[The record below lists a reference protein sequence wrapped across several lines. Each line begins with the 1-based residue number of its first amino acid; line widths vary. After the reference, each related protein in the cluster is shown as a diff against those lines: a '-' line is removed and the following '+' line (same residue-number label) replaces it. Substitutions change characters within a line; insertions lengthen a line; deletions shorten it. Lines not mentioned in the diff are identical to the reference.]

1 MSNSPFCLTRHSND
15 LSCNR
20 PSPITHHSSL
30 TTISLTWPLERVL
43 KVQTGLDNGRN
54 RLFVSCLTVLVD
66 GIPAFAS
73 ILRDRWIPAF
83 AGMTV
88 PTYVEVAKRLMVM
101 SHLPDS
107 SPITHHSKLCEN
119 LNGKLLKHTLI
130 PCWHP

>member
-1 MSNSPFCLTRHSND
+1 M
-15 LSCNR
+15 
-20 PSPITHHSSL
+20 
-30 TTISLTWPLERVL
+30 

-119 LNGKLLKHTLI
+119 LNGKLLKHTLS
-130 PCWHP
+130 PNKLLMTK